1 VKENN
6 MNKLFYVLLLSLFV
20 MVGAHAQTIEGDWQG
35 TLRAGATELRLV
47 LHVTKDEKGALRA
60 TFDSVDQN
68 AMGIPITSISFND
81 SILKFE
87 IQNIN
92 GSYEGKANADRTV
105 IDGTW
110 SQGGG
115 SLPLELTRVGA
126 RTETKKKTLKPSDI
140 DGTWEGV
147 LDAGA
152 EKLRIV
158 LHILTYEDGMM
169 ARLDSPDQ
177 NSFGIP
183 ITTISREGTK
193 LKFELKQIGGSY
205 DGSFNPEL
213 TTVSGTWEQGGGTLP
228 LVLKRTSPASKEKK

>member
-1 VKENN
+1 MKNF
-6 MNKLFYVLLLSLFV
+6 FYGFLLSLF
-20 MVGAHAQTIEGDWQG
+20 ATFSANAQTVEGDWQG
-35 TLRAGATELRLV
+35 TLKAGATELRLV
-47 LHVTKDEKGALRA
+47 LHVAKDDKGALKA
-60 TFDSVDQN
+60 TLDSVDQG

-92 GSYEGKANADRTV
+92 GSYEGKVNADRTM

-126 RTETKKKTLKPSDI
+126 RSETKKRTLKPSDI

-147 LDAGA
+147 LDAGS
-152 EKLRIV
+152 EKLRLV
-158 LHILTYEDGMM
+158 LHILTYEDGMT

-177 NSFGIP
+177 NAIGIP

-193 LKFELKQIGGSY
+193 LKFELKQIGGSFE
-205 DGSFNPEL
+205 GSLNPEL